1 MITKLQLSSSEK
13 QTFPFHFAYS
23 LIDGILLGIIA
34 LNEFV
39 FVKSLLGSNFQVS
52 LLFQFGMIVFI
63 LLVFFNEM
71 LKRIKNKRR
80 LLRVTAIVT
89 RLPLLLLFFFPRS
102 VEQLTGDSIYHF
114 LFLGIFMIYYL
125 AHPIIFP
132 LINLLLKTNYSH
144 ENFGKLYSYSATANK
159 IVMMLTT
166 FAYGYILDLNN
177 YVFVYIFPIAGL
189 LGILSIILLSMIPLN
204 IPDQVVEKIQSVR
217 FWDSVKS
224 SITGMG
230 RILKNNL
237 AFRHFQIGFM
247 LYGMGF
253 MGSVIVIVL
262 FFEHGLGLNYSSVAF
277 YKNGYNVIAIMI
289 MPFFGKLIGIMDP
302 RRFAAISFLSMMF
315 FILFLILTGIYPV
328 SIEFWGITLY
338 FMMIFYILFHSV
350 FAATMGLLWSIGS
363 AYFCPPSEAGTYQ
376 SIHLALTGG
385 RALFAP
391 LMGVVFYELWGF
403 YVTFIIAMSFLL
415 IASIFMLWSARK
427 FRLPS

>member
-1 MITKLQLSSSEK
+1 MITNLQLSASEK

-52 LLFQFGMIVFI
+52 LLFQFGLIVFI

-159 IVMMLTT
+159 IVMMITT

-277 YKNGYNVIAIMI
+277 YKNGYNIIAIMI

-338 FMMIFYILFHSV
+338 YMMIFYILFHSV

>member
-1 MITKLQLSSSEK
+1 
-13 QTFPFHFAYS
+13 
-23 LIDGILLGIIA
+23 
-34 LNEFV
+34 V